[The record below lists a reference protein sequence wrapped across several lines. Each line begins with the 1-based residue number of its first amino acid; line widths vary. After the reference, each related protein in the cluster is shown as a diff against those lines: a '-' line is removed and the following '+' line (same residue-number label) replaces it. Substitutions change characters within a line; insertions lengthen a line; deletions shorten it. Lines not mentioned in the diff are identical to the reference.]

1 MCDSLPRKGAPAP
14 TDADDRFDD
23 SRQPHRTLASN
34 GKQASAIWA
43 GVRGSRRASRTCA
56 FCDCARQH
64 VGAGWTLAALAF
76 AQQQVSDAPTP
87 EYRFARPDV
96 AELASALATL
106 RSVLILAVGTRCLA
120 MEFAQRT
127 RPGLA
132 RDCRAAPR
140 VARLAPKPS
149 LYISRQ
155 DPPAN
160 QPVVAI
166 LLLAIAVTTVI
177 GA

>member
-1 MCDSLPRKGAPAP
+1 
-14 TDADDRFDD
+14 
-23 SRQPHRTLASN
+23 
-34 GKQASAIWA
+34 
-43 GVRGSRRASRTCA
+43 
-56 FCDCARQH
+56 
-64 VGAGWTLAALAF
+64 
-76 AQQQVSDAPTP
+76 
-87 EYRFARPDV
+87 
-96 AELASALATL
+96 
-106 RSVLILAVGTRCLA
+106 

-127 RPGLA
+127 PGLA
-132 RDCRAAPR
+132 RDCGAAPR

-160 QPVVAI
+160 QPVVTI